1 MSNQEDKKIVHFN
14 DMECIVIKKKY
25 ANGRIRLV
33 LVDAKDGMQV
43 ANVTLNIETVPI
55 IDDMVIIKD
64 YRENKGIYTALLA
77 AGIIKPYDRKIPI
90 GFDYGLIC
98 FLN

>member
-1 MSNQEDKKIVHFN
+1 MNNSEDKRIVYFN
-14 DMECIVIKKKY
+14 DMECIIIKKKY
-25 ANGRIRLV
+25 LNGRIRLV

-55 IDDMVIIKD
+55 IDDMVIVKD
-64 YRENKGIYTALLA
+64 YRENEGVYTALLA
-77 AGIIKPYDRKIPI
+77 AGIIKPCDRKIPI